1 MLEVGA
7 QRNREESILSDK
19 QKKLGKYTVLGVA
32 GRGGM
37 GTVYMAHDPVIDR
50 KVAIKVYTTS
60 EVEFGSEVA
69 QKMFLNEAQVV
80 GALDHP
86 NILRIYDAGTFKER
100 PYITMEY
107 VEGLRTLGP
116 YCKPDQLLPMET
128 VIRIVEQ
135 CARALDYAH
144 RNDVTHRDI
153 KPDNVMLTADD
164 EVKIVDFGV
173 AEHKHK
179 RSDDTFQTVGTPTYM
194 SPEQCKGETAS
205 GQSDIYSLGVILYQ
219 LLTGHVPFKA
229 PGLAALSVLITSKDP
244 KPVRALRPDI
254 PVELEAI
261 VAKAMAKDLGERY
274 KDGQEMA
281 AQLESVYQQVAR
293 AGVSLSP
300 EEQFDA
306 VRGLSFFKEFT
317 EPELKQV
324 LDSATWERFPAGD
337 ALVKQSTHEGAL
349 YVLVS
354 GEVAV
359 ELEDC
364 MVCTLGEG
372 DCVGELAYISDDDH
386 TATVVAR
393 NNVSALRIE
402 TPISKWG
409 SIPVQMRFNNAFQK
423 TLVERL
429 SRTTRELGKFIKD
442 SARQTA

>member
-1 MLEVGA
+1 MSE
-7 QRNREESILSDK
+7 K
-19 QKKLGKYTVLGVA
+19 QKKLGKYTILGVA

-37 GTVYMAHDPVIDR
+37 GTVYMGHDPVIDR
-50 KVAIKVYTTS
+50 KVAVKVYTTS

-86 NILRIYDAGTFKER
+86 NILRIYDAGNYKGR
-100 PYITMEY
+100 PYIAMEY

-116 YCKPDQLLPMET
+116 YCKPDELLPMES
-128 VIRIVEQ
+128 VIRIVQQ
-135 CARALDYAH
+135 CAKALGYAH

-153 KPDNVMLTADD
+153 KPDNIMLTADD

-179 RSDDTFQTVGTPTYM
+179 RSDDSFQTVGTPTYM
-194 SPEQCKGETAS
+194 SPEQVKGETIS

-219 LLTGHVPFKA
+219 LLTGKVPFKA

-244 KPVRALRPDI
+244 RSVRELRPDV

-261 VAKAMAKDLGERY
+261 VARAMAKDLDDRY
-274 KDGQEMA
+274 KTGDEMA
-281 AQLESVYQQVAR
+281 ADLDSVYQQVAR

-300 EEQFDA
+300 EEQFSA
-306 VRGLSFFKEFT
+306 ARELRFFEEFT
-317 EPELKQV
+317 EAELKQV
-324 LDSATWERFPAGD
+324 LDAATWERFPAGD
-337 ALVKQSTHEGAL
+337 SLVTESTKDEAL

-359 ELEDC
+359 ELDDC
-364 MVCTLGEG
+364 MVCTLSQG
-372 DCVGELAYISDDDH
+372 DCVGELAYIADDKH

-393 NNVSALRIE
+393 NNVSAMKIAI
-402 TPISKWG
+402 PISKWG
-409 SIPVQMRFNNAFQK
+409 SIPVQMRFNNAFQR
-423 TLVERL
+423 TLVDRL
-429 SRTTRELGKFIKD
+429 ARTTRELGRFIKE